1 MSASTHSAE
10 NQRLFA
16 EEVDRFLSNNPDIEK
31 FEMLFSGLC
40 GVLRGKWLP
49 REGLRKLAKSGV
61 RLPRST
67 SLLDI
72 WGYDVPSI
80 GRSIE
85 RGDPDGLCRGVPGTL
100 QRVPW
105 LETPTAQVLVTMAE
119 EDGIEPCLYDP
130 RTSLS
135 VMAEAIKARGY
146 TPVAATELEFYF
158 IDPEPGEYGH
168 PRPPMIPGLN
178 RRLAGSQV
186 YDMNVLGRFEPVM
199 NEITEVCRLQNIPA
213 DTTICEFGPGQF
225 EINLNHVDDVLKAGD
240 QSILFKRVVRQ
251 VAWKHGLD
259 VTFMA
264 KPYADHTGNGL
275 HVHMSLLDP
284 DGRNVFDE
292 GQIKGTKNGEAN
304 DLLRH
309 AIGGMLATSR
319 PMQAILAP
327 HRNSYRRFQ
336 PGSYAPVTPCWGYDH
351 RAAAIR
357 VPESIGP
364 ATRFEHRIAGADA
377 NPHLVLA
384 AILAGVIHGLD
395 NKIEPDPPIREL
407 ADVDNYEILTGNWDL
422 SVDAFAS
429 SDLVGQLFGETFQ
442 SIYAESRRAEQ
453 AVFAATITD
462 MEYRTYLQKV

>member
-1 MSASTHSAE
+1 MLASTHSAE
-10 NQRLFA
+10 NRRLFA
-16 EEVDRFLSNNPDIEK
+16 EEVDQFLADNPDIEK

-49 REGLRKLAKSGV
+49 REGLRKLAKGGV

-72 WGYDVPSI
+72 WGYDVPTI

-85 RGDPDGLCRGVPGTL
+85 LGDPDGLCRGVPGSL

-105 LETPTAQVLVTMAE
+105 LDTPTAQVLVTMSE
-119 EDGIEPCLYDP
+119 EDGADACIYDP
-130 RTSLS
+130 RTTLS
-135 VMAEAIKARGY
+135 AMCERIKAMGY

-158 IDPEPGEYGH
+158 VDPEPGEYGH
-168 PRPPMIPGLN
+168 PLPPMIPGLK
-178 RRLAGSQV
+178 RRLDGSQV
-186 YDMNVLGRFEPVM
+186 YDMNILARFEPVM
-199 NEITEVCRLQNIPA
+199 NEITEACRLQNIPA

-225 EINLNHVDDVLKAGD
+225 EINLSHVDDVLRAAD
-240 QSILFKRVVRQ
+240 QSVMFKRVVRQ

-275 HVHMSLLDP
+275 HVHMSLLDEE
-284 DGRNVFDE
+284 GNNVFDGGKE
-292 GQIKGTKNGEAN
+292 GEAN

-309 AIGGMLATSR
+309 AIGGMLASSR
-319 PMQAILAP
+319 QMQAILAP

-357 VPESIGP
+357 VPESVGP

-384 AILAGVIHGLD
+384 AILAGVIDGIER
-395 NKIEPDPPIREL
+395 KVEPDPAIQEL
-407 ADVDNYEILTGNWDL
+407 SDVDKYEILTANWEL
-422 SVDAFAS
+422 SVDAFEA
-429 SDLVGQLFGETFQ
+429 SDLARQMFGETFCA
-442 SIYAESRRAEQ
+442 IYTEGRRAEQ